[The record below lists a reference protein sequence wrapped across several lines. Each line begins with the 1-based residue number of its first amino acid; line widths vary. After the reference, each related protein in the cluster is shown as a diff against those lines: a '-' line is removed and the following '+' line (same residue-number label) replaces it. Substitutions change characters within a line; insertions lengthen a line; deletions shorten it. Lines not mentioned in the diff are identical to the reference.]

1 MSNKPKLTIRRQ
13 EPEQVTMSL
22 IPERYKHLVKLLSDD
37 SSLFRLFSIANE
49 YLPHKYII
57 TDSHRKFAL
66 NHRYKGVTDSA
77 LRLADKY
84 GLRCG
89 EKGCT
94 LRLEEHRM
102 NVVAVIYLTRECTV
116 QEQQDEFDKY
126 NLIFGN
132 AGITA
137 IEFIMN
143 PFKKKD
149 NEQTTGGA

>member
-1 MSNKPKLTIRRQ
+1 MSNKKKLHINAI
-13 EPEQVTMSL
+13 EPEKTTMSL
-22 IPERYKHLVKLLSDD
+22 IPQRYMHLVKLLSED

-57 TDSHRKFAL
+57 TDSHRKFAF
-66 NHRYKGVTDSA
+66 NHRYSKVTDSA

-84 GLRCG
+84 GLHCG

-94 LRLEEHRM
+94 LRLEEHQM

-149 NEQTTGGA
+149 NE